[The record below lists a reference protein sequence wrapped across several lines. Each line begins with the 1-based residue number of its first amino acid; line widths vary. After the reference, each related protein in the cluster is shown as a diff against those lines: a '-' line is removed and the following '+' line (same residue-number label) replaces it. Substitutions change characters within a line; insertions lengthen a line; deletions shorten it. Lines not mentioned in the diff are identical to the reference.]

1 MTINQEMSMLEV
13 AELLIQRKIKPQKF
27 EKIAKEVCE
36 MMGLTDDEFQ
46 SKLAQFYT
54 DLTLSGKFVTVG
66 EDKWD
71 LKSRQK
77 YDVANYDTYDIDF
90 DDEEIEVVTED
101 GFDVYPEENEEFIV
115 EPEDETEKEKYLEDE
130 EETED
135 DYSDESDAEVEE
147 ETDEFEGLAIYSE
160 DDLSLI
166 HISEPTR
173 H

>member
-101 GFDVYPEENEEFIV
+101 GFDVYPEENEEIIV

-160 DDLSLI
+160 DDF
-166 HISEPTR
+166 E
-173 H
+173 

>member
-13 AELLIQRKIKPQKF
+13 AELLIQRKIKPQTF

-160 DDLSLI
+160 DDF
-166 HISEPTR
+166 E
-173 H
+173 

>member
-101 GFDVYPEENEEFIV
+101 GFEVYPEENEEFIV

-160 DDLSLI
+160 DDF
-166 HISEPTR
+166 E
-173 H
+173 

>member
-1 MTINQEMSMLEV
+1 MTTHNEEMSMLEV

-36 MMGLTDDEFQ
+36 IMGLTDEEFQ

-77 YDVANYDTYDIDF
+77 YEVANYDTYDIDF
-90 DDEEIEVVTED
+90 DDEEIEVITPD
-101 GFDVYPEENEEFIV
+101 GFDEIVYK
-115 EPEDETEKEKYLEDE
+115 EDITIKDESDDFVDE
-130 EETED
+130 EKAED
-135 DYSDESDAEVEE
+135 DYSDESDAEVGEE
-147 ETDEFEGLAIYSE
+147 ADEFEGLAIYHE
-160 DDLSLI
+160 D
-166 HISEPTR
+166 EME
-173 H
+173 

>member
-36 MMGLTDDEFQ
+36 MMSLTDDEFQ

-160 DDLSLI
+160 DDF
-166 HISEPTR
+166 E
-173 H
+173 

>member
-1 MTINQEMSMLEV
+1 MTTHNEEMSMLEV

-90 DDEEIEVVTED
+90 DDDEIEVVTED

-160 DDLSLI
+160 DDF
-166 HISEPTR
+166 E
-173 H
+173 

>member
-54 DLTLSGKFVTVG
+54 ALTLSGKFVTVG

-160 DDLSLI
+160 DDF
-166 HISEPTR
+166 E
-173 H
+173 

>member
-101 GFDVYPEENEEFIV
+101 SFDVYPEENEEFIV

-135 DYSDESDAEVEE
+135 DYSDESDEEVEE

-160 DDLSLI
+160 DDF
-166 HISEPTR
+166 E
-173 H
+173 

>member
-77 YDVANYDTYDIDF
+77 YDVSNYDTYDIDF

-135 DYSDESDAEVEE
+135 DYSDEGDAEVEE

-160 DDLSLI
+160 DDF
-166 HISEPTR
+166 E
-173 H
+173 

>member
-77 YDVANYDTYDIDF
+77 YEVANYDTYDIDF
-90 DDEEIEVVTED
+90 DDEEVEFYILEQTQVNGISYLLVTD
-101 GFDVYPEENEEFIV
+101 
-115 EPEDETEKEKYLEDE
+115 
-130 EETED
+130 
-135 DYSDESDAEVEE
+135 
-147 ETDEFEGLAIYSE
+147 SE
-160 DDLSLI
+160 DDDAECLIMKDLSKPEDKESLYEI
-166 HISEPTR
+166 VEDEVELQALLKVFEELLEDVDIEM
-173 H
+173 

>member
-36 MMGLTDDEFQ
+36 IMGLTDEQFQ

-160 DDLSLI
+160 DDF
-166 HISEPTR
+166 E
-173 H
+173 

>member
-77 YDVANYDTYDIDF
+77 YDVANYDTYDIDLMMKKLKLLLKM
-90 DDEEIEVVTED
+90 DLT
-101 GFDVYPEENEEFIV
+101 FIQ
-115 EPEDETEKEKYLEDE
+115 KKMKN
-130 EETED
+130 
-135 DYSDESDAEVEE
+135 S
-147 ETDEFEGLAIYSE
+147 
-160 DDLSLI
+160 
-166 HISEPTR
+166 
-173 H
+173 

>member
-1 MTINQEMSMLEV
+1 MTTHNEEMSMLEV

-36 MMGLTDDEFQ
+36 IMGLTDEQFQ

-77 YDVANYDTYDIDF
+77 YEVANYDTYDIDF
-90 DDEEIEVVTED
+90 DDEEVEPIAED
-101 GFDVYPEENEEFIV
+101 GFDAYDADIDYKEDDTDKDENDDFV
-115 EPEDETEKEKYLEDE
+115 DE
-130 EETED
+130 EEAED
-135 DYSDESDAEVEE
+135 DYSDESNAEVGGDS
-147 ETDEFEGLAIYSE
+147 DEFEGLAIYHE
-160 DDLSLI
+160 D
-166 HISEPTR
+166 EME
-173 H
+173 

>member
-115 EPEDETEKEKYLEDE
+115 EPEDETEKEKYLEAE

-160 DDLSLI
+160 DDF
-166 HISEPTR
+166 E
-173 H
+173 

>member
-101 GFDVYPEENEEFIV
+101 VFDVYPE
-115 EPEDETEKEKYLEDE
+115 
-130 EETED
+130 
-135 DYSDESDAEVEE
+135 
-147 ETDEFEGLAIYSE
+147 
-160 DDLSLI
+160 
-166 HISEPTR
+166 
-173 H
+173 

>member
-1 MTINQEMSMLEV
+1 MTTHNEEMSMLEV

-160 DDLSLI
+160 DDF
-166 HISEPTR
+166 E
-173 H
+173 

>member
-130 EETED
+130 EETE
-135 DYSDESDAEVEE
+135 
-147 ETDEFEGLAIYSE
+147 F
-160 DDLSLI
+160 
-166 HISEPTR
+166 
-173 H
+173 

>member
-115 EPEDETEKEKYLEDE
+115 ESEDETEKEKYLEDE

-160 DDLSLI
+160 DDF
-166 HISEPTR
+166 E
-173 H
+173 

>member
-130 EETED
+130 EET
-135 DYSDESDAEVEE
+135 
-147 ETDEFEGLAIYSE
+147 DEFEGLAIYSE
-160 DDLSLI
+160 DDF
-166 HISEPTR
+166 E
-173 H
+173 

>member
-1 MTINQEMSMLEV
+1 M
-13 AELLIQRKIKPQKF
+13 
-27 EKIAKEVCE
+27 
-36 MMGLTDDEFQ
+36 
-46 SKLAQFYT
+46 
-54 DLTLSGKFVTVG
+54 
-66 EDKWD
+66 
-71 LKSRQK
+71 
-77 YDVANYDTYDIDF
+77 ANYDTYDIDF

-160 DDLSLI
+160 DDF
-166 HISEPTR
+166 E
-173 H
+173 

>member
-147 ETDEFEGLAIYSE
+147 ETDG
-160 DDLSLI
+160 
-166 HISEPTR
+166 
-173 H
+173 

>member
-1 MTINQEMSMLEV
+1 MTNNQEMSMLEV

-36 MMGLTDDEFQ
+36 MMGLTDEEFQ
-46 SKLAQFYT
+46 SKLAQFYS

-77 YDVANYDTYDIDF
+77 YEVANYDTYDIDF

-101 GFDVYPEENEEFIV
+101 GFDVYPEEKEEFTA
-115 EPEDETEKEKYLEDE
+115 ETEVETDKDEYSEDAE
-130 EETED
+130 ENED
-135 DYSDESDAEVEE
+135 DYSDDSDAEVEE
-147 ETDEFEGLAIYSE
+147 ESDEFEGLAIYSE
-160 DDLSLI
+160 EDF
-166 HISEPTR
+166 EE
-173 H
+173 

>member
-135 DYSDESDAEVEE
+135 DYNDESDAEVEE

-160 DDLSLI
+160 DDF
-166 HISEPTR
+166 E
-173 H
+173 

>member
-130 EETED
+130 EETEG

-160 DDLSLI
+160 DDF
-166 HISEPTR
+166 E
-173 H
+173 

>member
-147 ETDEFEGLAIYSE
+147 ETDEFEGLAIYSV
-160 DDLSLI
+160 DDF
-166 HISEPTR
+166 E
-173 H
+173 

>member
-1 MTINQEMSMLEV
+1 MAINQEMSMLEV

-160 DDLSLI
+160 DDF
-166 HISEPTR
+166 E
-173 H
+173 

>member
-27 EKIAKEVCE
+27 GKIAKEVCE
-36 MMGLTDDEFQ
+36 MMGLTDDEVQ

-160 DDLSLI
+160 DDF
-166 HISEPTR
+166 E
-173 H
+173 